1 VSKVL
6 FVPFAL
12 RKQDEYAA
20 KAREPFEKWGFE
32 FSSLHTE
39 EDKISALKS
48 AQALFIGGGNTF
60 QLLNSLYQF
69 NILDVIRK
77 RVLDEGMP
85 YIGSSAGTNVSTF
98 SINTTNDMPIVH
110 PPSFKALQLVPF
122 NINPHFLDTDPNS
135 THKGETREERILQY
149 HEIPDVPPV
158 LALREGSILHV
169 EGQKANLKGQF
180 QARLFVSGQEPKE
193 YPADTDFSFLL

>member
-1 VSKVL
+1 MRVFTKPQCVKGNFLSKRNVIQPKTLQYHSYLTKYFLQVL

-39 EDKISALKS
+39 EDKVSALKS

-85 YIGSSAGTNVSTF
+85 YIGSSAGTNVSTY

-122 NINPHFLDTDPNS
+122 NINPHFLDTVS
-135 THKGETREERILQY
+135 FILT
-149 HEIPDVPPV
+149 E
-158 LALREGSILHV
+158 
-169 EGQKANLKGQF
+169 
-180 QARLFVSGQEPKE
+180 ARRAKK
-193 YPADTDFSFLL
+193 

>member
-1 VSKVL
+1 MPFSFDELFLKVL

-60 QLLNSLYQF
+60 QLLNLLTSSEALIF
-69 NILDVIRK
+69 AFDAFLNILQ
-77 RVLDEGMP
+77 G
-85 YIGSSAGTNVSTF
+85 
-98 SINTTNDMPIVH
+98 
-110 PPSFKALQLVPF
+110 
-122 NINPHFLDTDPNS
+122 
-135 THKGETREERILQY
+135 
-149 HEIPDVPPV
+149 
-158 LALREGSILHV
+158 
-169 EGQKANLKGQF
+169 
-180 QARLFVSGQEPKE
+180 
-193 YPADTDFSFLL
+193 